1 MSQYSI
7 NQERDLIIAS
17 AKATETTPASFVSG
31 ASAGEIQLFTEM
43 GAVADRTSNDAP
55 FYFLYKHLDG
65 RVRRSDVITP
75 AKVINY
81 KQIASVSEVLP
92 SVTVTVAT
100 GVDGDL
106 YECVVKIIGDGSLST
121 EDVVFLTGSFIAV
134 DTNTTNIA
142 TGLTA
147 SLNAGQTRMGQTYF
161 TITSSGAVITLQ
173 SIALPFVAGKK
184 DGRPIDFVVKAT
196 EVSVTTNAITGLAL
210 AYTAYTPNPASVNFL
225 KDLEWQTR
233 GAFADSYRGQA
244 WPNDFAF
251 ASDVVAGSDYALFEF
266 QFYGADEHNHAVQQ
280 SPRHLTVAVIAGQ
293 PTTDVAA
300 LIAAAMVA

>member
-17 AKATETTPASFVSG
+17 AKASQTTPATFV
-31 ASAGEIQLFTEM
+31 ASAAAREIQLFTEM
-43 GAVADRTSNDAP
+43 GAVADRTTNDAP
-55 FYFLYKHLDG
+55 FYFLYKHADG

-75 AKVINY
+75 DKVTAY
-81 KQIASVSEVLP
+81 KQIASVSPVLP
-92 SVTVTVAT
+92 KVTVTIGT
-100 GVDGDL
+100 GTLGDL
-106 YECVVKIIGDGSLST
+106 YECVVKIMNDGSLGT
-121 EDVVFLTGSFIAV
+121 EDVVFLTGSFIAE

-161 TITSSGAVITLQ
+161 TITASGAVITLQ

-184 DGRPIDFVVKAT
+184 DGRVIDFVAKGT
-196 EVSVTTNAITGLAL
+196 QVSTSTNAITALAL
-210 AYTAYTPNPASVNFL
+210 AYTANKPNPASINFL

-251 ASDVVAGSDYALFEF
+251 ASDVVDGGDYALFEF
-266 QFYGADEHNHAVQQ
+266 QFYAGDEANHAVQK
-280 SPRHLTVAVIAGQ
+280 SPRHLTVAIIAGQ